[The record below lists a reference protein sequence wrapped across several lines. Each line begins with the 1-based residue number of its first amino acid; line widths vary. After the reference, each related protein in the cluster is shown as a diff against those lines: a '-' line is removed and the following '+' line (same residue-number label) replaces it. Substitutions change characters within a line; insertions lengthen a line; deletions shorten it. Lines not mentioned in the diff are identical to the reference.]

1 MTLHAAKGLEFP
13 TVFITGLN
21 EGILPHQRS
30 LEDPEEMAEERR
42 LMYVGVTRA
51 KDRLFLTRPFRQ
63 TIYGSYEMTSPSRF
77 LEDIPANLLTGQ
89 FVKKEVANES
99 AYARMT
105 TWGDPEDIEP
115 EPRRNLPREPKARP
129 VAREQ
134 VQTDARYRT
143 GQRVRH
149 PSFGDGMIIESRGS
163 GDDEIVVIAF
173 EGTGIKRLAANM
185 VELKV
190 LKG

>member
-1 MTLHAAKGLEFP
+1 
-13 TVFITGLN
+13 VFITGLN

-30 LEDPEEMAEERR
+30 LEDAEEMAEERR

-63 TIYGSYEMTSPSRF
+63 TIYGSYEMTAPSRF
-77 LEDIPANLLTGQ
+77 LEDIPEKLVAGQ
-89 FVKKEVANES
+89 FVKKQAANDS

-105 TWGDPEDIEP
+105 TWGEVDTTEP
-115 EPRRNLPREPKARP
+115 EPVMNRPKPARP
-129 VAREQ
+129 AARE
-134 VQTDARYRT
+134 VVATDAKFRT
-143 GQRVRH
+143 GQRVKH
-149 PSFGDGMIIESRGS
+149 ATFGEGMIIESKGS
-163 GDDEIVVIAF
+163 GDNEIVVIAF